1 MGAFLS
7 VAKGSQE
14 EPWLLEVHYNSPTR
28 EGKEGERPTVLVG
41 KGELLM
47 ENKSQKTLVFG

>member
-7 VAKGSQE
+7 VAKGSLE

-28 EGKEGERPTVLVG
+28 EGKEGEREKKSTVLVG
-41 KGELLM
+41 KGELLT
-47 ENKSQKTLVFG
+47 ELQRL